1 MIVTK
6 NKRLA
11 IKIAEIYQT
20 IKAISINESN
30 YLEINN
36 IDNLNMKDLTITLAL
51 LFVLA
56 HTRKLLMIQ

>member
-11 IKIAEIYQT
+11 IKIAKIYQT